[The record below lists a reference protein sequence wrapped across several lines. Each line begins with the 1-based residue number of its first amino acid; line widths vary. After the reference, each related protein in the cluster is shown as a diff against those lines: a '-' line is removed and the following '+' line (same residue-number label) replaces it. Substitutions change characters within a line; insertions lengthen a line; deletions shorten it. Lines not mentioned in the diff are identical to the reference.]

1 MPAAGR
7 LQIGTLWTQG
17 LKLSSVFEGMRL
29 LGLVNDTPNSCFR
42 KIFRGP
48 RTMLRLRRAAYKL
61 ELYGHRDS
69 NLVRFLRGWV
79 HWDLLKF

>member
-1 MPAAGR
+1 MDTA
-7 LQIGTLWTQG
+7 QG

-29 LGLVNDTPNSCFR
+29 LGLLNDTPNSCFR

-61 ELYGHRDS
+61 ELYGHTDRDS
-69 NLVRFLRGWV
+69 NLVRFSRGWV
-79 HWDLLKF
+79 H